1 MLHWA
6 QTDGCDILQL
16 MSDWDQMCLQVVIVY
31 SGTPHIEEYLQAYL
45 RLARIK
51 GEEVSRVCAFH
62 CSKVV
67 KAAGVHQYDT
77 PLHLCMP
84 ETVYLTPPRAC
95 SYVPHIHSAVQA
107 LARHNKME
115 VRMAIAKQLPQ
126 MAQVL
131 NQDTCHDFLARY
143 AKLQLQCAQV
153 GVITCGKLC

>member
-84 ETVYLTPPRAC
+84 ETVYLTPQRAYRLLVILTHKPDEVVIGANGC
-95 SYVPHIHSAVQA
+95 AVLLGVQQGVPSVCLNACQA
-107 LARHNKME
+107 LSSVVMKPCKTAHPCC
-115 VRMAIAKQLPQ
+115 LC
-126 MAQVL
+126 VL
-131 NQDTCHDFLARY
+131 
-143 AKLQLQCAQV
+143 
-153 GVITCGKLC
+153 